1 MQSGHQVTKGRHQF
15 INEEEEEERTEETC
29 QQNASNIPGEE
40 GHMWFQQPFYGYL
53 DLDIYIRY

>member
-29 QQNASNIPGEE
+29 QQNTNTNIPSEE
-40 GHMWFQQPFYGYL
+40 GHMWFQQPYYG
-53 DLDIYIRY
+53 

>member
-29 QQNASNIPGEE
+29 QQNTSNIPSEE
-40 GHMWFQQPFYGYL
+40 GHMWLQQPYYG
-53 DLDIYIRY
+53 